1 MPSGTTV
8 YTVNVLNV
16 ESWHLFPAQF
26 LVSALQIYLQSVEG
40 CCRFYTVLPMISNNY
55 KVWSDSFSAHFNLQG
70 VWCCYPAHV
79 NTQYV
84 HPLCGACALRL
95 CHLCEDSAGPCWSKT
110 LFFLLIHTML
120 IKLLI
125 NNLTDVLSQAFTLDI
140 LKVRPP

>member
-26 LVSALQIYLQSVEG
+26 LVSALQICLQSVEG
-40 CCRFYTVLPMISNNY
+40 CCRFDSVWLCPWFQTII
-55 KVWSDSFSAHFNLQG
+55 KVWSDSFSAHFYLQG

-95 CHLCEDSAGPCWSKT
+95 CHLCEDTAGPRWSKT
-110 LFFLLIHTML
+110 SFFYIMF

-125 NNLTDVLSQAFTLDI
+125 SNLTDVLSQAFTLDI
-140 LKVRPP
+140 LKVQPP